1 MSLGPI
7 AGRLERLGSTC
18 MKRLIVRMTIALGV
32 LAVVAAT
39 ALAAAVKHPS
49 FVDIHVQTTPK
60 LALFGTVRS
69 DSARCEAGR
78 KVQVLLGKTRS
89 QSVVKTATTDHAGKW
104 TVVLNPPTPGRY
116 QAKATRQNYSQHGT
130 SNICKP
136 DKSDKLDVH

>member
-1 MSLGPI
+1 M
-7 AGRLERLGSTC
+7 
-18 MKRLIVRMTIALGV
+18 MRLIVRMTIGFAV
-32 LAVVAAT
+32 LAAIAAT

-78 KVQVLLGKTRS
+78 KVQVLLGKTRN
-89 QSVVKTATTDHAGKW
+89 QTLVKTVTADQDGKW
-104 TVVLNPPTPGRY
+104 SVVLNPPTLGRY
-116 QAKATRQNYSQHGT
+116 QAKANREKFSRHGT
-130 SNICKP
+130 HDICKP